1 MSLLSREQIRIA
13 LAPQQVTVLQL
24 TRDWSTTRMHK
35 QHIYPCEPPQQGEPH
50 WLPVITALRA
60 AVNEFKQLRANTV
73 ITLSNHFMRYGLVP
87 YSANASKPAEEL
99 ALVRHHFTSIY
110 GAMADNWTL
119 RLSEDAHSDPRVAS
133 GVDQGLIDAIQTLF
147 ADTKLRLVS
156 IQPYLMAAFNQ
167 WHHRFDKNAW
177 FALMEPGRLCL
188 ALLYDDKWHTL
199 KTLKLSD
206 DSFGDLAIFLQR
218 EKLLSSNGRDL
229 ADIPVFVFAPGYTA
243 PNPILLQ
250 LPALQLLQPAAITG
264 CDMPVSALSAMAMT
278 G

>member
-1 MSLLSREQIRIA
+1 MSLLSREQVRIA

-24 TRDWSTTRMHK
+24 TRNWSTTRMHK
-35 QHIYPCEPPQQGEPH
+35 QHIYPCEPPQPGEQY
-50 WLPVITALRA
+50 WQPVITALRA

-99 ALVRHHFTSIY
+99 ALVQHYFTSIY
-110 GAMADNWTL
+110 GAAAEQWNL

-133 GVDQGLIDAIQTLF
+133 GVDKGLIDAIQSLF

-167 WHHRFDKNAW
+167 WQHRFDKNAW

-188 ALLYDDKWHTL
+188 ALLYDGQWHTL

-218 EKLLSSNGRDL
+218 EKLLSSNGKDL

-250 LPALQLLQPAAITG
+250 LPSLQLLHAAAING
-264 CDMPVSALSAMAMT
+264 CDVPVSALSAMAMT